1 MYSILNEPPKTSSRG
16 QDRCSGLETTV
27 RVTVIS
33 NFPNGNTI
41 TTSSGILER
50 MSLILVNIHHRC
62 VQSTRFSIDH
72 VLVKVTG
79 PWRLDSYKTG
89 RERPDHNTL
98 PVYSAKLLDLLAN

>member
-1 MYSILNEPPKTSSRG
+1 MYSVLNEPPKTSFRG

-33 NFPNGNTI
+33 HFPNGNTI

-50 MSLILVNIHHRC
+50 MSLILVNIHHRG

-79 PWRLDSYKTG
+79 PWRLYSYKTG